1 MLYLGFYSMS
11 ISIPNFF
18 FMCQI
23 ISPIHLCIAVDKKNR
38 RERFSVSIYP
48 ENKNGAMLCASNGY
62 ETLTNIK
69 IGGVDDIAMICSA
82 ADGSTMG
89 GRDVVVKGDL
99 FNYYSS
105 L

>member
-1 MLYLGFYSMS
+1 M
-11 ISIPNFF
+11 
-18 FMCQI
+18 
-23 ISPIHLCIAVDKKNR
+23 DKKNR

-69 IGGVDDIAMICSA
+69 IGVVDDIAMICSA

-89 GRDVVVKGDL
+89 GRASSEGDL
-99 FNYYSS
+99 FNYYKACKKTFI
-105 L
+105 